1 MSIGKMTVEEV
12 ETASRNLK
20 IFDAL
25 AIVGMLAG
33 LGFWIAMD
41 VTSEKWG
48 VAYSP
53 ERMMM
58 LCAYSL
64 LATMP
69 LWLWST
75 YRYMSNQKWLAE
87 DIGVP
92 YEPGKKYPVWTTKRI
107 VAIAL
112 GIALFG
118 ISGVVP
124 ATTFDLPQF
133 VATFLTVLYGPIEG
147 GIGVGLG
154 FLLIRGPLFSG
165 ILNPF
170 QLIAYCFGDGMIY
183 FVAGQFYREYIH
195 YKPLSWRL
203 TIGLATYVLCVNFFH
218 AGFYIPGLFWGVA
231 GDYIRFGPRAVSLAR
246 RVWRMAYWI
255 PVAWFP
261 NIVGAYLVA
270 TALQKYKV

>member
-1 MSIGKMTVEEV
+1 MSIGKITVEEV
-12 ETASRNLK
+12 ESASRK
-20 IFDAL
+20 MKVFDAL
-25 AIVGMLAG
+25 AIVGMLSG

-53 ERMMM
+53 ERMML
-58 LCAYSL
+58 LCAFAL

-75 YRYMSNQKWLAE
+75 YRYMNNQKWLAE

-124 ATTFDLPQF
+124 ATTFDLAQF

-183 FVAGQFYREYIH
+183 FVAGQFYREFIA

-203 TIGLATYVLCVNFFH
+203 TVGLAIYVLCVNSFH

-246 RVWRMAYWI
+246 RMWRMAYWI
-255 PVAWFP
+255 PIAWFP